1 MIHEIINYFETI
13 PSSHR
18 SLILFGGIAF
28 FWILESGFPRF
39 QFQYNKSEH
48 ALLNLFF
55 TFTTIIVN
63 FLLAILLFKS
73 SIWNTQNHFGILH
86 WFSITNLG
94 LQCIIGL
101 LVMDFIGAYLPHYLQ
116 HKIKF
121 LWRFHLIH
129 HTDTWL
135 DTTSANRHHP
145 GESIFRFLFTA
156 LAVLFTGAPIWLFFM
171 YQSCSVILSQFNHS
185 NIQFPNW
192 LNSLLALVLITP
204 KIHRIHHHY
213 QLPYTNSNYGNI
225 FSIWDR
231 FLRTYTKLA
240 DDKIIF
246 GIDTYM
252 SKEEHNNLKNL
263 LSIPFQKY
271 RDPKT

>member
-204 KIHRIHHHY
+204 KMHRIHHHY

>member
-1 MIHEIINYFETI
+1 MTNEITNYFETI

-39 QFQYNKSEH
+39 RFEYNKIQH

-55 TFTTIIVN
+55 TFTTIIIN
-63 FLLAILLFKS
+63 FFLAILLFES
-73 SIWNTQNHFGILH
+73 CVWDSQNHFGIIH
-86 WFSITNLG
+86 WFNISNLG
-94 LQCIIGL
+94 LQCFIGL
-101 LVMDFIGAYLPHYLQ
+101 LLMDFIGAYVPHYLQ

-145 GESIFRFLFTA
+145 GESIFRFLFTV
-156 LAVLFTGAPIWLFFM
+156 LAVLITGAPVWLFFM
-171 YQSCSVILSQFNHS
+171 YQSCSVLVSQFNHS
-185 NIQFPNW
+185 NIQLPKK
-192 LNSLLALVLITP
+192 LNSLLSIVLVTP
-204 KIHRIHHHY
+204 KIHRVHHHY
-213 QLPYTNSNYGNI
+213 QLPYTDSNYGNI

-231 FLRTYTKLA
+231 FLRTYQNLPQ
-240 DDKIIF
+240 DQIVF
-246 GIDTYM
+246 GIDTHT
-252 SKEEHNNLKNL
+252 SFKEHNNLGNL

-271 RDPKT
+271 GNSKT

>member
-1 MIHEIINYFETI
+1 MHEIINYFETI